1 MSVTVN
7 RLLSRGIAVQ
17 LVLLLAL
24 VPLIPSFAAAAVS
37 EHKQTGTAA
46 PSGLNWRSLELRDAG
61 VTGSVTTRIELSKH
75 TAAEVQAILIDAPNL
90 VSQRAAGTRI
100 EVLEVASSIRSLLG
114 VNIENQTRLWFNV
127 NDGLPLQLMRLRQGR
142 KPSQKLYR
150 FGSSQVYRQRRQPA
164 DKTEAGQ
171 PAEHWSEISESYYP
185 LPDPDKECPVI
196 LESSQLLYLLSN
208 PDHVFSERAQELCV
222 FDRQRVYR
230 VGIRL
235 LGREPL
241 AGDYL
246 QLDASDET
254 RVKRTLQALRVGVTS
269 HLLEGAPE
277 DVQPFSFL
285 GLDDDIELLLSD
297 PGRIPLRIHGRV
309 SGFGTLDLELKKL
322 AR

>member
-1 MSVTVN
+1 M
-7 RLLSRGIAVQ
+7 
-17 LVLLLAL
+17 LLAIVQASSSYATTL
-24 VPLIPSFAAAAVS
+24 ESNRPDTI
-37 EHKQTGTAA
+37 A
-46 PSGLNWRSLELRDAG
+46 PSSLNWRTLELRDAG
-61 VTGSVTTRIELSKH
+61 VTGSVTTRIELSH
-75 TAAEVQAILIDAPNL
+75 LPAAEVQAILKDAPSL

-100 EVLEVASSIRSLLG
+100 EALAVASSIRSLLG
-114 VNIENQTRLWFNV
+114 VKIENRTRLWFNMD
-127 NDGLPLQLMRLRQGR
+127 DGLPLQLMRQRQGS

-185 LPDPDKECPVI
+185 LPGPDKECPVI

-241 AGDYL
+241 AVDYL
-246 QLDASDET
+246 QLDASEET
-254 RVKRTLQALRVGVTS
+254 RVKRTLQALRVAVTS
-269 HLLEGAPE
+269 HPLEGAPE

-297 PGRIPLRIHGRV
+297 PGRIPLRIHGQV